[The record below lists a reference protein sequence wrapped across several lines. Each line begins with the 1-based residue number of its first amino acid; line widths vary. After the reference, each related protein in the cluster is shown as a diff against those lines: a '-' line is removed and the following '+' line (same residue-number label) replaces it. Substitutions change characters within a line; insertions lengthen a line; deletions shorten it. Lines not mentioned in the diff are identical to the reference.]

1 MSNLLTSYT
10 WTDSSNIKWPICS
23 SKFVYGI
30 LGPTDNVLSS
40 NVYYTASNSAW
51 GSLNVISLSE
61 GNSNLLG
68 FTQFKLNNVTYKTI
82 SPNQSGIYRIRL
94 TLSFTGV
101 GFTSSAGIYYRL
113 SDVSNNNL
121 SIPISSTSNP
131 SISSLTSNQL
141 LSLGDLYQS
150 NSNSIQITINNYL
163 PYITITPVYSSST
176 SFQNDAFSVIE
187 HIVYLQANN
196 PVFFNIAA
204 ANDSS
209 AYLNATGN
217 FTLEL
222 LSYVKT

>member
-23 SKFVYGI
+23 SKFIYGI

-40 NVYYTASNSAW
+40 SVYYTASNSAW
-51 GSLNVISLSE
+51 GSLNVISLSQ
-61 GNSNLLG
+61 GNSNLVG
-68 FTQFKLNNVTYKTI
+68 FTQFKLNNVTYQTI
-82 SPNQSGIYRIRL
+82 SANQSGIYRIRL

-101 GFTSSAGIYYRL
+101 GFNSGSGIYYRL

-141 LSLGDLYQS
+141 LSLGNIFS
-150 NSNSIQITINNYL
+150 PGASIQITISNYL
-163 PYITITPVYSSST
+163 PFITITPAYSSST
-176 SFQNDAFSVIE
+176 SFQNDGLSVIE
-187 HIVYLQANN
+187 QTVYLQANN
-196 PVFFNIAA
+196 PVFFNIATA
-204 ANDSS
+204 DDS
-209 AYLNATGN
+209 AGYLNATGN

>member
-23 SKFVYGI
+23 SKIIYGI

-40 NVYYTASNSAW
+40 SVYYTASNSAW
-51 GSLNVISLSE
+51 GSLNVISLSQ
-61 GNSNLLG
+61 GNSNLVG
-68 FTQFKLNNVTYKTI
+68 FTQFKLNNVTYQTI
-82 SPNQSGIYRIRL
+82 SANQSGIYRIRL

-101 GFTSSAGIYYRL
+101 GFNSGSGIYYRL

-141 LSLGDLYQS
+141 LSLGNIFS
-150 NSNSIQITINNYL
+150 PGASIQITISNYL
-163 PYITITPVYSSST
+163 PFITITPAYSSST
-176 SFQNDAFSVIE
+176 SFQNDGLSVIE
-187 HIVYLQANN
+187 QTVYLQANN
-196 PVFFNIAA
+196 PVFFNIATA
-204 ANDSS
+204 DDS
-209 AYLNATGN
+209 AGYLNATGN